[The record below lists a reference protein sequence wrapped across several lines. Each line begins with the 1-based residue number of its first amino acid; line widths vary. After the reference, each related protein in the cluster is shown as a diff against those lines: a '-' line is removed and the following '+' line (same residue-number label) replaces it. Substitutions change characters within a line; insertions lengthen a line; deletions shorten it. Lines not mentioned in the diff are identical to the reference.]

1 MYLQSFLFLRTF
13 FSRVLTLL
21 IVMVLSQYHS
31 YAQGN
36 LQFNQVFT
44 FGGNLAANGYN
55 QQLDES
61 SPTWI
66 VPQDKV
72 WKIEHKTRTTK
83 VMPLRFLVNNTPV
96 WDMYEKTIWLGPSAS
111 NSMVVDNSPIWLKA
125 GDIVKFNCNMWATQS
140 SSGFNE
146 DYFISIIEYNI
157 IP

>member
-1 MYLQSFLFLRTF
+1 MKKISTLISIILFSFSLV
-13 FSRVLTLL
+13 S
-21 IVMVLSQYHS
+21 
-31 YAQGN
+31 AQGN
-36 LQFNQVFT
+36 LQFNQVLT
-44 FGGNLAANGYN
+44 YGGNLSANGYN

-72 WKIEHKTRTTK
+72 WKIEHKTRTAK

-96 WDMYEKTIWLGPSAS
+96 WDMYEKTIWLGSSAS
-111 NSMVVDNSPIWLKA
+111 NSMVVDNSPIWLKS
-125 GDIVKFNCNMWATQS
+125 GDILKFNCNIWAGTN
-140 SSGFNE
+140 SSGFDE